1 MSTSKKILI
10 IRFSAIGDIVLTT
23 PVLRCIAQQRPD
35 IEIHYLTKPNFV
47 FILQNNPY
55 IHQIHSLQQSIWATA
70 QQLKAYNFDYIID
83 LHHNQRTL
91 LFKCLLRKPT
101 TSFNKLNFEKFL
113 ATQFHYINRL
123 PNVHIVDRY
132 MAAVASLQVRNDH
145 TGLDYY
151 IPADQ
156 EVAISEHFPALRN
169 QNYIALVI
177 GAAHST
183 KRLPTAQ
190 LIELAAKIQ
199 LAVIILGGKDDLP
212 TAEAIHAALPHL
224 HNACGKFSLHQS
236 ASIVRQAHKVVAHD
250 TGLMHIAA
258 AFCRPIAV
266 IWGNTIPE
274 FGMYPYYPT
283 NTAVPYFSAEVNNL
297 SCRPCSKIGYDNCP
311 KKHFRCMTAHD
322 LQAIAT
328 WVNS

>member
-91 LFKCLLRKPT
+91 LFKCLLRKST
-101 TSFNKLNFEKFL
+101 ISFNKLNFEKFL

-132 MAAVASLQVRNDH
+132 MAAVASLQVRNDYA
-145 TGLDYY
+145 GLDYH

-190 LIELAAKIQ
+190 FIELAAKIQ

-266 IWGNTIPE
+266 IWGNTIPK

>member
-35 IEIHYLTKPNFV
+35 IEIHYLTKPNFTS
-47 FILQNNPY
+47 ILQNNPH
-55 IHQIHSLQQSIWATA
+55 IHQIHSLQTSIWATA
-70 QQLKAYNFDYIID
+70 QQLKTHNFDYIVD

-91 LFKCLLRKPT
+91 LFKYLLRKPS

-113 ATQFHYINRL
+113 ATQFHRIDRL

-132 MAAVASLQVRNDH
+132 MAAVAPLQVHNDYA
-145 TGLDYY
+145 GLDYH

-156 EVAISEHFPALRN
+156 EISINEHFPALKN
-169 QNYIALVI
+169 QSYIALVI

-183 KRLPTAQ
+183 KRLPAAQ
-190 LIELAAKIQ
+190 LIKLAAKIQ
-199 LAVIILGGKDDLP
+199 LPVIILGGKDDLP
-212 TAEAIHAALPHL
+212 TAEAIHATLPHL
-224 HNACGKFSLHQS
+224 YNTCGKLSLHQS
-236 ASIVRQAHKVVAHD
+236 ASIVRQAHKVVTHD

-266 IWGNTIPE
+266 IWGNTVPE
-274 FGMYPYYPT
+274 FGMYPYYPA
-283 NTAVPYFSAEVNNL
+283 NTAVSYYSAEVNNL
-297 SCRPCSKIGYDNCP
+297 SCRPCSKIGYESCP
-311 KKHFRCMTAHD
+311 KKHFGCMTTHD
-322 LQAIAT
+322 LQAIAA
-328 WVNS
+328 WANS